1 MNFLKYYFQKTP
13 LQSNRK
19 LNLRFEI
26 ERLVIILMPVLI
38 FRWFVSGILPV
49 YLRKIVEMGIETPGS
64 SIHRL
69 TLYTNIIESVDN
81 IAVGLWIYFLAKK
94 ENNKPL
100 IWLFFAFYSPLF
112 SVVAYI
118 ALKIY
123 EDQSSFNK
131 ALNSDRATAS
141 RSQT

>member
-13 LQSNRK
+13 IHSNRR

-26 ERLVIILMPVLI
+26 ERLVIFLVPVLI
-38 FRWFVSGILPV
+38 FRWFISGILPI
-49 YLRKIVEMGIETPGS
+49 YLKELVEKGMATSGT
-64 SIHRL
+64 SIHKL
-69 TLYTNIIESVDN
+69 TLYINIIESADN

-100 IWLFFAFYSPLF
+100 IWLLFALYSPLF
-112 SVVAYI
+112 SVVGYI

-123 EDQSSFNK
+123 EDQPSVI
-131 ALNSDRATAS
+131 
-141 RSQT
+141 